1 MKDVRF
7 TEAAHKQLRSLSEA
21 SRITVKIQRYAETG
35 EGDIVALRG
44 SPGFRIRIG
53 NYRAIFTETGTEI
66 LVHAVGH
73 RRKIYD

>member
-1 MKDVRF
+1 M
-7 TEAAHKQLRSLSEA
+7 
-21 SRITVKIQRYAETG
+21 KIQRYAETG
-35 EGDIVALRG
+35 EGDVVALRG

-53 NYRAIFTETGTEI
+53 NYRAIFTETGTEV

>member
-1 MKDVRF
+1 MKDLRF
-7 TEAAHKQLRSLSEA
+7 TKAAHKQLRSLPEA
-21 SRITVKIQRYAETG
+21 ARITVKIQRYAETG
-35 EGDIVALRG
+35 EGDVVSLRG

-53 NYRAIFTETGTEI
+53 NYRAIFTETETKV

>member
-7 TEAAHKQLRSLSEA
+7 TEAAYKQLWALSEA
-21 SRITVKIQRYAETG
+21 PRVAAKIQRYAATG
-35 EGDIVALRG
+35 EGDVASLRG
-44 SPGFRIRIG
+44 SPSFRIRIG
-53 NYRAIFTETGTEI
+53 NYRAIFTETDTEV